1 MQAGPGVPMSA
12 AARAALAGLFIMACV
27 MGIGRFV
34 YTPILALMIA
44 DGTLNAS
51 QAGIVAGANFLGYL
65 VGALAASA
73 KLFQRRQRLWMV
85 CGVVLSVATT
95 GAMAVDTHLAT
106 MLLLRFLSGLA
117 SAFGM
122 IFITAL
128 VLARLVA
135 DGRPGLFAYHF
146 GGVGLGIAA
155 SAVLVARLAASG
167 VSWQECWAWSALAAA
182 ACAIAGALLL
192 PRHDP
197 MVSVLRSGGADG
209 QSFGLPLAILTVSY
223 GLFGF
228 GYVITATFI
237 NAMARSVPQ
246 LQPVEPWVWMVVGL
260 SGLPSLLLWNRFA
273 GLAGLSA
280 AYALACLVEGAGVML
295 SVLVQTPAAL
305 IASAIMLGGTFMAIS
320 ALGFGLARTLKGG
333 SNARAIALMT
343 AAFGCGQMAGP
354 VVAGFLFD
362 KSGDLYAASLLAGA
376 AMVIAS
382 ALTLVAHVAGKR
394 GGATAA

>member
-1 MQAGPGVPMSA
+1 M
-12 AARAALAGLFIMACV
+12 
-27 MGIGRFV
+27 
-34 YTPILALMIA
+34 
-44 DGTLNAS
+44 
-51 QAGIVAGANFLGYL
+51 
-65 VGALAASA
+65 
-73 KLFQRRQRLWMV
+73 
-85 CGVVLSVATT
+85 
-95 GAMAVDTHLAT
+95 MAV
-106 MLLLRFLSGLA
+106 RFLSGLA

-122 IFITAL
+122 IFVTAL
-128 VLARLVA
+128 VIARLAA
-135 DGRPGLFAYHF
+135 DRRPGLMALHF

-155 SAVLVARLAASG
+155 SALLVARLTASG
-167 VSWQECWAWSALAAA
+167 FFLAGVMGLVAALQRPLRHRSRP
-182 ACAIAGALLL
+182 LLL
-192 PRHDP
+192 PPHDP
-197 MVSVLRSGGADG
+197 ADRCPCRKGGLQA
-209 QSFGLPLAILTVSY
+209 FGLPLVILTVSY

-237 NAMARSVPQ
+237 NAMAKSVPQ

-260 SGLPSLLLWNRFA
+260 SGLALAAACGTALRS
-273 GLAGLSA
+273 LAGLSA

-362 KSGDLYAASLLAGA
+362 RSGDLFAASLLAGA
-376 AMVIAS
+376 AMVLAVG
-382 ALTLVAHVAGKR
+382 LDAGCPCCRAVKQPGR
-394 GGATAA
+394 SVRLSGS